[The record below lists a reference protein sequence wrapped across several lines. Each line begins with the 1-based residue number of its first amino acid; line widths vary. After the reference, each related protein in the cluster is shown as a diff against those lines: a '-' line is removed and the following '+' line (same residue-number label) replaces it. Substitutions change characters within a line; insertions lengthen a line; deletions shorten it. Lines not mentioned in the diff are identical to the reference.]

1 MRSRRLEDK
10 HGNSE
15 RTHAMRN
22 PFNKLSNESYISQLM
37 RAIWAPAA
45 VLLTLAVLV
54 PAASAKT
61 VTLHYFSKQTSN
73 TILTPQGQPLAPNTQ
88 PSIGD
93 VNDITGVDYAGNH
106 KHHAK
111 RATASDHLRCTIT
124 SFASGG
130 GAATCD
136 GQIAISGSMLL
147 ANAAPLTFSATNA
160 PTVVSINGGTG
171 VYRHA
176 HGKIA
181 VTSVGNNTDYVVRVT
196 Y

>member
-22 PFNKLSNESYISQLM
+22 PFNKMSNESYISLLM

-45 VLLTLAVLV
+45 VLLALAVLV

-136 GQIAISGSMLL
+136 GQIAISGSK
-147 ANAAPLTFSATNA
+147 
-160 PTVVSINGGTG
+160 V
-171 VYRHA
+171 
-176 HGKIA
+176 
-181 VTSVGNNTDYVVRVT
+181 VVRAVRAAAT
-196 Y
+196 VKVSGRPQPAPISAPRQPRSSSAWAWLVRVSRLL